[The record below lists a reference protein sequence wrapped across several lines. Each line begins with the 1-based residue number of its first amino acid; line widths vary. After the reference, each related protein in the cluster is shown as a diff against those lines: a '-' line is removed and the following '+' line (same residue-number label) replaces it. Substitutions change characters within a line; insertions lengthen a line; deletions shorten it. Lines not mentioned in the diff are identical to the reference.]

1 MSYSFTVK
9 AANKAEAKEKVDE
22 AFSGIVAG
30 QTVHKV
36 DRDAAVAA
44 AGAFIDMLGEPQ
56 ENDEIQVMM
65 NGSLSWSSENV
76 YTGAS
81 VTVQAYLRNK
91 I

>member
-9 AANKAEAKEKVDE
+9 AASKAEAKEKVDE

-44 AGAFIDMLGEPQ
+44 AGAFIDLLADPK
-56 ENDEIQVMM
+56 ENEEIQVMM
-65 NGSLSWSSENV
+65 NGSLSWRAEND

-81 VTVQAYLRNK
+81 VTVNAYTRIK